1 MDDNDACELVEGYD
15 PLKDF
20 RAGSLAGQGRRTL
33 RPELPTEDDG
43 ETEEPL
49 SDEGSSIHQGGVR
62 DSGAVL
68 RASGR
73 SADFPVVPRRAA
85 LRA

>member
-49 SDEGSSIHQGGVR
+49 SDEGGSIHQGGVR
-62 DSGAVL
+62 DRRGA
-68 RASGR
+68 
-73 SADFPVVPRRAA
+73 RRDHQNDTSR
-85 LRA
+85 LNFQS